1 MLSKVQEL
9 KLIALC
15 VTVDDRRAFGQLVE
29 AYADDVRRLLLTLT
43 RGDVSLVDDLAQ
55 ETFLKAYLAIRSF
68 EGVARFRTWLYRIAY
83 NEFISYTRR
92 SRRFE
97 PVDNLADEPADEE
110 YDEPISD
117 ATLSDA
123 LMRLPEAQRIVTQLF
138 YFDGFSIAR
147 IATVTGMPEGSVKSY
162 LSRARKRLAVLLE
175 KNRY

>member
-1 MLSKVQEL
+1 MLTKVQEL

-97 PVDNLADEPADEE
+97 PVDSLADEPADEE
-110 YDEPISD
+110 YDEPVSD

-123 LMRLPEAQRIVTQLF
+123 LLRLPEAQRVVTQLF

-175 KNRY
+175 KYRY

>member
-1 MLSKVQEL
+1 MLTKVQEL

-92 SRRFE
+92 ARRFE

-123 LMRLPEAQRIVTQLF
+123 LLRLPDAQRVVTQLF

-175 KNRY
+175 KYRY